1 MAYRYRTAGQS
12 RALDDR
18 DIGLHR
24 ERGETRVNDLFLIGL
39 SHLDFSIA
47 TAMRLSLLNDGDGLG
62 TKLRKLVPVGC
73 TKLIEQ
79 WYEVG

>member
-1 MAYRYRTAGQS
+1 M
-12 RALDDR
+12 
-18 DIGLHR
+18 
-24 ERGETRVNDLFLIGL
+24 NDLFLIGL